1 MPPTNQQIRY
11 KPKSGHRL
19 SFDVPLELLRDEAG
33 QAVSGFRLDAYTGAV
48 VERWWGSLVIAVN
61 GIQASQRMPIFR
73 DHDHTKIVGY
83 STSCSKTDNLFRVEG
98 VFCDATAQSAEVRDL
113 AIEGFPWQASI
124 GVQALDVLE
133 LKPGKTQE
141 VNGQTVTG
149 PAEIW
154 LSSRVFEASFV
165 PLGADSGTRVTVF
178 SEQSPPLEKEM
189 TLSELKQ
196 QHPEL
201 LQELA
206 EDAQMQA
213 HAKLTLEILKTEHPD
228 LVQALIK
235 QGAAQ
240 ERARIADVRS
250 QSIPGHEALIAQME
264 LDGVSDGAAAAK
276 AIVAAEKKL
285 RAEASQK
292 LAASGNPPAPTA
304 GETESGKTMKRGA
317 FSILSPVQ
325 QGEIIKSGIRI
336 VD

>member
-1 MPPTNQQIRY
+1 MPINLKNKTKQH
-11 KPKSGHRL
+11 KSGGKL
-19 SFDVPLELLRDEAG
+19 SFDVPLELLRDEAR
-33 QAVSGFRLDAYTGAV
+33 QVSGFRLDAYTGAV
-48 VERWWGSLVIAVN
+48 VDRWWGKLAIAVN

-73 DHDHTKIVGY
+73 DHDYTKIVGY
-83 STSCSKTDNLFRVEG
+83 STSSSNANGLFRVEG
-98 VFCDATAQSAEVRDL
+98 VFCDATQQSAEVRNL

-124 GVQALDVLE
+124 GVQGLDILE
-133 LKPGKTQE
+133 LESGQTTQ

-154 LSSRVFEASFV
+154 LSSRVLETSFV

-178 SEQSPPLEKEM
+178 SEQSPPPEKKM

-206 EDAQMQA
+206 EDAQNQA
-213 HAKLTLEILKTEHPD
+213 HAKLTLEALENEHPD
-228 LVQALIK
+228 LVQALLK
-235 QGAAQ
+235 QGAEQ

-285 RAEASQK
+285 RAEAAQK

>member
-1 MPPTNQQIRY
+1 MPINL
-11 KPKSGHRL
+11 KNKGKHKSGGKL
-19 SFDVPLELLRDEAG
+19 SFDVPLELLRDEER
-33 QAVSGFRLDAYTGAV
+33 QVSGFRLDAYTGAV
-48 VERWWGSLVIAVN
+48 VERWWGRLAIAVN
-61 GIQASQRMPIFR
+61 GIQSSQRMPIFR

-83 STSCSKTDNLFRVEG
+83 STSSSNADGLFRVEG
-98 VFCDATAQSAEVRDL
+98 VFCDATEQATEVRNL
-113 AIEGFPWQASI
+113 AVEGFPWQASI
-124 GVQALDVLE
+124 GVQGLDILE
-133 LKPGKTQE
+133 LQQGQTTQ

-149 PAEIW
+149 PAEVW
-154 LSSRVFEASFV
+154 LSSRVFETSFV

-178 SEQSPPLEKEM
+178 SEQSPPPEKKM

-206 EDAQMQA
+206 EDAQNQA
-213 HAKLTLEILKTEHPD
+213 HAKLITLETLKTEHPD
-228 LVQALIK
+228 LVQALLK
-235 QGAAQ
+235 QGAEQ

-276 AIVAAEKKL
+276 AIVAAEKEL
-285 RAEASQK
+285 RAKAKQE

-304 GETESGKTMKRGA
+304 GEAESGKTMKRGA
-317 FSILSPVQ
+317 FSVLSPVQ